1 MDRGKE
7 ILKKRKS
14 NRERLKKEAPDLYDG
29 FALVTQVPE
38 NVETNEVR
46 KAVEAANAEWAAAF
60 NRGDAVAVAALYTEG
75 AALMPPDREMV
86 RGRQGIQEFWQG
98 AIQRG
103 RQNAVLTTE
112 EVQADGNTAYEI
124 GRISLTVH
132 AKDEAPKPIFSKYVV
147 VWKRQAGGRWKLH
160 VDVWNRTPTK

>member
-1 MDRGKE
+1 MRNSSVWLAAARISLMV
-7 ILKKRKS
+7 ILVS
-14 NRERLKKEAPDLYDG
+14 SITSLVPGGVEAD
-29 FALVTQVPE
+29 
-38 NVETNEVR
+38 EVR
-46 KAVEAANAEWAAAF
+46 KAVEAANGQWAAAF

-75 AALMPPDREMV
+75 ATLMPPDRQIV

-103 RQNAVLTTE
+103 LKDAVLTTV

-132 AKDEAPKPIFSKYVV
+132 AKDQTPKPISNKYVV
-147 VWKRQAGGRWKLH
+147 VWKRQADGSWKLH
-160 VDVWNRTPTK
+160 VDIWNSVPAK